1 MTEGDGLGIIV
12 FFTFIAGIILGE
24 LKSRTKPK
32 PINGKAK
39 HRKKRKEND
48 DLLDIEDSEFDGA
61 ILFGDY
67 WFPPEG
73 FDDIENN

>member
-39 HRKKRKEND
+39 HRKKRRVDD
-48 DLLDIEDSEFDGA
+48 DLNEF
-61 ILFGDY
+61 
-67 WFPPEG
+67 ES
-73 FDDIENN
+73 DDIDADVDEMPDDSLIYDIFN